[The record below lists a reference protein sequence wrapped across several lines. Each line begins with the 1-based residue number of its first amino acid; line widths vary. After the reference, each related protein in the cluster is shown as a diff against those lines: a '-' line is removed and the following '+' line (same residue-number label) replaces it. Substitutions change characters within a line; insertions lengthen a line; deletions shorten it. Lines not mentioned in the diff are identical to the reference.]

1 MSAFAGGA
9 SGEPTSAAATKTSE
23 DMRTLLAHE
32 KKSSAPM
39 MAGIPA
45 SDDEGT
51 SSSDSED
58 EDGSASGS
66 GMHFTYSK
74 IHVDSIIF
82 NSNQN
87 LECW

>member
-1 MSAFAGGA
+1 MRALAGGA

-23 DMRTLLAHE
+23 DIMRTLLAHE

-58 EDGSASGS
+58 EVQPKMDLLVASGS

-74 IHVDSIIF
+74 IHVDCNI
-82 NSNQN
+82 
-87 LECW
+87 